1 MCSSL
6 WRNHESVGAAP
17 PQPQNHMKALLIVP
31 FASLGLVSCDTLKNP
46 EFQQTLVEAA
56 AQAATT
62 AAIAYIQEREGG
74 GSK

>member
-1 MCSSL
+1 
-6 WRNHESVGAAP
+6 
-17 PQPQNHMKALLIVP
+17 MKALLIIP
-31 FASLGLVSCDTLKNP
+31 FATFGLVSCDTVKNP
-46 EFQQTLVEAA
+46 EFQKALAEAA